1 MIFLP
6 LLRTSHHYYPFRHP
20 QNPLL
25 IDHYLSMWKNNNPSA
40 KLFHAVFLTYYINVN
55 VNRYSTTQ
63 FPFGV
68 CLEAVRPSSWDMICN
83 TGECVNAY
91 CCLHFGEILIS
102 CRFLHV
108 VCLFRFRFRW
118 TDWAGQSIFY
128 RTKRVCQVR
137 FRNQVWLFTGL
148 RPKALGV
155 RGTPNDVDPS

>member
-40 KLFHAVFLTYYINVN
+40 KLFHAVFLTYYITVN

-68 CLEAVRPSSWDMICN
+68 CLEAVRPSSWDMVCN

-91 CCLHFGEILIS
+91 CCLHCGEILIS
-102 CRFLHV
+102 CRFLYV
-108 VCLFRFRFRW
+108 VRAYRYVCFVFVFVEQIGPGSRFFTERNVCIRFVFV
-118 TDWAGQSIFY
+118 T
-128 RTKRVCQVR
+128 R
-137 FRNQVWLFTGL
+137 FDFLPALGL
-148 RPKALGV
+148 RP
-155 RGTPNDVDPS
+155 